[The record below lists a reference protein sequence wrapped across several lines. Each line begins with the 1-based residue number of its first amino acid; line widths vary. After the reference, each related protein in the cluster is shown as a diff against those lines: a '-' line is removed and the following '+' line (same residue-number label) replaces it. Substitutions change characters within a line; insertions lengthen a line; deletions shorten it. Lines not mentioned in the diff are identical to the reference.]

1 MGLLPDLKS
10 LEKIIADRLQ
20 ETNDRLDEVIRLLG
34 AWLANPSPANSDDQ
48 RNHELDLVS
57 LPC

>member
-20 ETNDRLDEVIRLLG
+20 ETNDRLDEVIRLLTILVG
-34 AWLANPSPANSDDQ
+34 EPEPGEQ
-48 RNHELDLVS
+48 R
-57 LPC
+57 